1 MSHDRVIREASR
13 KQTVAFS
20 FSKTYP
26 AYIVLVFA
34 LIASVAIWRIVIDK
48 VESDKTAAFDK
59 ATASVVSRLN
69 TAANNHMQIIHSMK
83 GLYQSFPFVVRDVFE
98 LYGSIP
104 VKTFPSL
111 QAVSFTQ
118 AIPAAELGS
127 FIYFAQTER
136 YYTYSVTPRNDTFS
150 VYYPVFYT
158 VPLERNETLVGYNL
172 AANPIAMAT
181 LQRAVQRK
189 DYTASPVLTLPNTD
203 KQSFLL
209 VVPVEKQDS
218 VAVGVRGDEVSGIL
232 FVQILADEFFRTA
245 LGAGV
250 ASDTSIVFSCVD
262 TTGGATAT
270 IFSSANSA
278 SIDAG
283 SYTPAYTENVAVP
296 IADRAF
302 IVQFATVPG
311 FGGGFQNNLP
321 ILSLLGGLVSSL
333 LLFAFT
339 MSILTSRT
347 RAQDLAERMTRSQR
361 RIVDT
366 SRDMIG
372 IIGLDSEIRAMNPAA
387 FGVLGYT
394 ADEMIGK
401 SIYDFIVPE
410 DRERAIEKLRTA
422 GDEQQID
429 YEVRMLAKNGQV
441 RWVSWNDTVSRTDGL
456 VYSIGRDVTERKIAE
471 QEIQLKTKQI
481 DLSRQYASESARF
494 KSDFMSNAS
503 FYFRTSLTGIIGYLQ
518 LVLSKMYS
526 SPEERDN
533 YIETAYAS
541 AEDLLSRVGDI
552 LDVAEGDSQEN
563 NAAIESLPLERTV
576 SDILTGFVGSN
587 GHKRHVELTS
597 DNADGYLVYSDR
609 TMLKRVMSDVLD
621 ALSNGQGGTITAS
634 LQVNPYENV
643 VDIQMLTPPN
653 HRVAELIE
661 LARNAMTQEAQLESL
676 ARDHDDVIFRIT
688 TAMSRARMLKGRM
701 AIDTLGHEGNVVTLT
716 LPVKKGAAHK
726 KR

>member
-1 MSHDRVIREASR
+1 MSHDKVIREASR

-26 AYIVLVFA
+26 AYIVLVLA
-34 LIASVAIWRIVIDK
+34 LIASIVVWRVVVDK
-48 VESDKTAAFDK
+48 VESDKTAAFNK

-69 TAANNHMQIIHSMK
+69 TAVNNHMQIIQSMK

-118 AIPAAELGS
+118 PIPAAELGS
-127 FIYFAQTER
+127 FVYFAQTER
-136 YYTYSVTPRNDTFS
+136 YYSYKVTPQSDTFS

-172 AANPIAMAT
+172 AANPVVMAT
-181 LQRAVQRK
+181 IQRSIDRK
-189 DYTASPVLTLPNTD
+189 DYTASPVLSLPNTD
-203 KQSFLL
+203 KESFLL
-209 VVPVEKQDS
+209 VVPVEKQDTS
-218 VAVGVRGDEVSGIL
+218 GVQVRGTDVSGIL

-262 TTGGATAT
+262 TTAGSAAT
-270 IFSSANSA
+270 IFSSANAAMVNMSA
-278 SIDAG
+278 
-283 SYTPAYTENVAVP
+283 YTPAYTENVAVP

-302 IVQFATVPG
+302 MIQFATVPG

-321 ILSLLGGLVSSL
+321 ILSLLGGIISSV

-372 IIGLDSEIRAMNPAA
+372 IIGLDSEIRAMNPAV

-394 ADEMIGK
+394 AEEMVGK
-401 SIYDFIVPE
+401 SIYDLIVPE
-410 DRERAIEKLRTA
+410 DREQVVAKMKAA

-429 YEVRMLAKNGQV
+429 YEVRMLAKNGQI
-441 RWVSWNDTVSRTDGL
+441 RWVNWNDTVSHTDGL
-456 VYSIGRDVTERKIAE
+456 VYSIGRDVTDRKLAE

-494 KSDFMSNAS
+494 KSEFMANAS

-518 LVLSKMYS
+518 LVLSKMYT
-526 SPEERDN
+526 SPEEQDN
-533 YIETAYAS
+533 YISIAYTS

-552 LDVAEGDSQEN
+552 LDVAEGGDNDGLTST
-563 NAAIESLPLERTV
+563 ESLPLEKTF
-576 SDILTGFVGSN
+576 SDILVSFAKSN
-587 GHKRHVELTS
+587 GHQRYVELMS
-597 DNADGYLVYSDR
+597 DNTDGYIVHSNQK
-609 TMLKRVMSDVLD
+609 MLKRILNDVLG
-621 ALSNGQGGTITAS
+621 ALNSGQGGKMTAS
-634 LQVNPYENV
+634 LQVNPHENV
-643 VDIQMLTPPN
+643 VDIQVLTPPN
-653 HRVAELIE
+653 SRIAELIE
-661 LARNAMTQEAQLESL
+661 LVRNATTQEAQLEAL
-676 ARDHDDVIFRIT
+676 ASDRDDVVFRIAA
-688 TAMSRARMLKGRM
+688 AMSRAKMLNGRM
-701 AIDTLGHEGNVVTLT
+701 AIDMLGQDGNVVTLT
-716 LPVKKGAAHK
+716 LPVKKMPSHK